1 MFSGY
6 GKPNL
11 DCFVENDFS
20 FIENDLTRK
29 MNWMKIIIQRL
40 KKSYYFK
47 DLIQIQL
54 QKKIH
59 PTIKAKLI

>member
-1 MFSGY
+1 MLSGY
-6 GKPNL
+6 SKPKL

-40 KKSYYFK
+40 IKVIT
-47 DLIQIQL
+47 L
-54 QKKIH
+54 KI
-59 PTIKAKLI
+59 